1 MPIMD
6 GIQTTIQIKKLVN
19 EKVLKKIPI
28 FALTANTEDSTHKK
42 CIEVGMIGVF
52 GKPLKKDSLLEVLKR

>member
-6 GIQTTIQIKKLVN
+6 GIETTIQIKRLVD
-19 EKVLKKIPI
+19 EKVIKKVPV

-42 CIEVGMIGVF
+42 CKEIGMKGVL
-52 GKPLKKDSLLEVLKR
+52 GKPLKKESLVGVLKK